1 MRWFILNYIKSFFH
15 SPKDEKNVP
24 NKVTNRN
31 NKKKIKKGNNKNNI
45 LPSHLLHKEFTL
57 NAKNYGIS
65 TKYFASNA
73 ISIINKLYQNGFEAY
88 LVGGGVRDVLLGK
101 TPKDFDIATNAR
113 PEQIKKIFGRQCRL
127 IGRRFRLAH
136 IVYGREIYEVA
147 TFRGNPNNKTNDQ
160 HISKIDEQGMLL
172 RDNVYGSL
180 KQDAQRRD
188 FSINALYFDIKHN
201 LIFDFF
207 NGIKDLKEGRLRLI
221 GEPVTRYQED
231 PVRMLRAIR
240 FMAKLDF
247 FLDKPTE
254 APIRELAPLLN
265 NIPAARLFDESL
277 KLLQSGYGLKT
288 YQLLHQYQLFKIL
301 FPIIADSFTKEQDSN
316 TEKML
321 TKALASTDERIRDN
335 LRINPAFLYAALL
348 WYPMREKM
356 EELKNEGGLNSY
368 DAMMLAT
375 NEILAQLCK
384 TIALHR
390 RHSSV
395 VRDIWQL
402 QFRMV
407 KRVGKRPYQTLEH
420 IKFRAGFDLLVMRA
434 EIEGGDLVE
443 LSAWWHEFQLSNE
456 VQRSEQ
462 IKNVKPHPNSKPKGK
477 AKRNQ
482 RRKRY
487 YKNNKAK
494 KEKAI
499 N

>member
-1 MRWFILNYIKSFFH
+1 
-15 SPKDEKNVP
+15 
-24 NKVTNRN
+24 
-31 NKKKIKKGNNKNNI
+31 
-45 LPSHLLHKEFTL
+45 
-57 NAKNYGIS
+57 
-65 TKYFASNA
+65 
-73 ISIINKLYQNGFEAY
+73 
-88 LVGGGVRDVLLGK
+88 
-101 TPKDFDIATNAR
+101 
-113 PEQIKKIFGRQCRL
+113 
-127 IGRRFRLAH
+127 
-136 IVYGREIYEVA
+136 
-147 TFRGNPNNKTNDQ
+147 
-160 HISKIDEQGMLL
+160 MLL

-180 KQDAQRRD
+180 EEDAQRRD
-188 FSINALYFDIKHN
+188 FSINAFYFDIKRN

-221 GEPVTRYQED
+221 GDPTTRYQED

-247 FLDKPTE
+247 FLDKPSET
-254 APIRELAPLLN
+254 PIRELAPLLK

-288 YQLLHQYQLFKIL
+288 YQLLHQYQLFEVL
-301 FPIIADSFTKEQDSN
+301 FPIITDSFTKEQDSN

-321 TKALASTDERIRDN
+321 TKALTSTDERIRDN

-356 EELKNEGGLNSY
+356 EELKNEGGLHSY
-368 DAMMLAT
+368 DAMMLAS
-375 NEILAQLCK
+375 NEILTQLCK

-402 QFRMV
+402 QFRMT
-407 KRVGKRPYQTLEH
+407 KRIGKRPYQTLEH

-434 EIEGGDLVE
+434 EIERGDLVE

-456 VQRSEQ
+456 TQRSEQ
-462 IKNVKPHPNSKPKGK
+462 LKNVKQHQNSK
-477 AKRNQ
+477 AKKNQ

-487 YKNNKAK
+487 YKNKKTKSK
-494 KEKAI
+494 KENTTKPQS
-499 N
+499 